1 MAQNGGYYAKGGK
14 MENMYKIVDID
25 GDTVE
30 SNLNEQEVIDFAD
43 SLGYYEAQDNEEE
56 PIYDIDSAISLIE
69 MEGDYTVVKMS
80 EYGGSVYADG
90 GEVDMNE
97 VEKSAKFYT
106 DDSKWSTKPSIE
118 KFQEQLDESSNLLR
132 KLENKEITPS
142 KIIGGGLKSPSVAR
156 KIALNYL
163 ETQIA
168 IFKRSIEILKERGA
182 KYAKGGAFD
191 EINVGD
197 EVVWKGNK
205 YKFAKITNDVVRG
218 LRDTKYHLYSYK
230 VGVDDAILDS
240 LKGVT
245 KYESV
250 KGYAKGGKV
259 AKFDAY
265 EVAGELAELA
275 DGVWD
280 KLGITD
286 GGMLYNDESLQAKV
300 NEEYAKAGIDEMF
313 KALSTVN
320 RKKVAEAL
328 TDENNHN
335 VRNYLALRGYL
346 GVAEKRSYTKLFKKS
361 GKFKIFLNP
370 TIFGVKPLVSDI
382 STYVPHSKVLS
393 ITIKKGD
400 KEYKLT
406 GNDILDGVYVKDG
419 EFKRGGVMKTLRRW
433 WKKLNGTWYYN
444 EGAGWRRDR
453 KFQNKSEKYEKD
465 GRKTYKQVTRGYVD
479 DMPYEYAKGGKL
491 SKIDNFNVFL
501 KDRIRFLSVYRWVDL
516 FEDSEFVPLELA
528 YKIDEYEK
536 YYRSKPRYHVL
547 NKSELT
553 KFIKSFEEIGF
564 TCDIVPEKITE
575 YTYYDLKNLRP
586 INVPV
591 SDLRESPDD
600 YFDEF
605 EYDTPE
611 ESVEVFDFDIE
622 YFVPK
627 SVKAILKKAD
637 KKFGLYA
644 DLIGIKEKEK
654 EYEDFVEKEVN
665 ALGYSYETMAYSA
678 YATFTTSIYLTDYT
692 EYFDNYSDFDEEDR
706 KEYYIQKFGLD
717 VDGYGDDDDDYDDD
731 DEDGDMLARGGYV
744 DMREKLTKELMKL
757 QRELNSSRLNS
768 YFEGDTSEAEMAR
781 RRERESK
788 LARFNDILKTLNEM
802 DKSPK
807 YAKGGDVTVPE
818 KIDYSSMF
826 ASIPRSTDNEK
837 VV

>member
-1 MAQNGGYYAKGGK
+1 MAQNVLSISEFEDFNEWKRDGNVIRNSDGSYSTQDANFRNRLEDMEELQRYYKREFVGSYAKGGK

-30 SNLNEQEVIDFAD
+30 SNLNEQEVIEFAD

-80 EYGGSVYADG
+80 EYGGSVYAYG
-90 GEVDMNE
+90 GKVAKVGEPYDSMTKYQL
-97 VEKSAKFYT
+97 EKEFKKLTEKRDLLKKKYGSYEAEEIT
-106 DDSKWSTKPSIE
+106 EIE
-118 KFQEQLDESSNLLR
+118 K
-132 KLENKEITPS
+132 EID
-142 KIIGGGLKSPSVAR
+142 KIITLLYGENFSGVG
-156 KIALNYL
+156 
-163 ETQIA
+163 Q
-168 IFKRSIEILKERGA
+168 
-182 KYAKGGAFD
+182 KYF
-191 EINVGD
+191 
-197 EVVWKGNK
+197 
-205 YKFAKITNDVVRG
+205 
-218 LRDTKYHLYSYK
+218 
-230 VGVDDAILDS
+230 
-240 LKGVT
+240 
-245 KYESV
+245 
-250 KGYAKGGKV
+250 YAKGGKV

-346 GVAEKRSYTKLFKKS
+346 GVAEKRSYTNLFKKS
-361 GKFKIFLNP
+361 GKYKIVLNP

-400 KEYKLT
+400 KEYNLT
-406 GNDILDGVYVKDG
+406 GSDILDGVYVKDG

-465 GRKTYKQVTRGYVD
+465 GRSTYKQVTRGYVD
-479 DMPYEYAKGGKL
+479 DMPYEYADGGMTQKMFFGDASIEWKDRNGEQKSERFRKYIKAKNKGEAYR
-491 SKIDNFNVFL
+491 FFL
-501 KDRIRFLSVYRWVDL
+501 KFI
-516 FEDSEFVPLELA
+516 EDET
-528 YKIDEYEK
+528 
-536 YYRSKPRYHVL
+536 
-547 NKSELT
+547 NQ
-553 KFIKSFEEIGF
+553 
-564 TCDIVPEKITE
+564 
-575 YTYYDLKNLRP
+575 
-586 INVPV
+586 
-591 SDLRESPDD
+591 
-600 YFDEF
+600 FDENLVKNF
-605 EYDTPE
+605 LNVDE
-611 ESVEVFDFDIE
+611 VETQDE
-622 YFVPK
+622 M
-627 SVKAILKKAD
+627 
-637 KKFGLYA
+637 
-644 DLIGIKEKEK
+644 E
-654 EYEDFVEKEVN
+654 N
-665 ALGYSYETMAYSA
+665 ALFMGYLSDKNY
-678 YATFTTSIYLTDYT
+678 YA
-692 EYFDNYSDFDEEDR
+692 
-706 KEYYIQKFGLD
+706 K
-717 VDGYGDDDDDYDDD
+717 
-731 DEDGDMLARGGYV
+731 GGYV

-757 QRELNSSRLNS
+757 QRELSSGRLS
-768 YFEGDTSEAEMAR
+768 TYIEGDTSEEEMAR
-781 RRERESK
+781 SRERESK

-807 YAKGGDVTVPE
+807 YAKGGVVVTSIKDIPDFKEELNAGRISYRGLGMGKVADDFYKLAGESGTRIKVKGKEYFITDTEFDTFSRDASGRLRVRFDAPFRRFAKGGDVTVPE
-818 KIDYSSMF
+818 KIEYSSMF
-826 ASIPRSTDNEK
+826 SAIPRSTDNEN